1 MNYIMSEDGYETLC
15 RAYTALDTLHMLM
28 YETESN
34 NASFDTENIAAL
46 LSFPISGLK
55 EVMDDVR
62 FAHKAE

>member
-1 MNYIMSEDGYETLC
+1 MMSEDGYETLC

-28 YETESN
+28 YETESS
-34 NASFDTENIAAL
+34 NACFDTENIAAL